1 MMLNKWFPEDIIMD
15 ATFRVMI
22 GSDNKITVPSE
33 IVKKLNL
40 KRGDLINVKLNTD
53 GEIIIDMHET
63 LWEKVEQQEKQYG
76 NVSISDKNI

>member
-1 MMLNKWFPEDIIMD
+1 MD